1 MRSASE
7 PDSLYLTAGTPIR
20 HGSAW
25 FLDLSS
31 RYQSLDAKPD
41 PLVALNKLIPW
52 EEFRPKLLAA
62 LEEAGLRAKAE
73 TRKSAAGR
81 KPLDE
86 IVMFKVLVLQS
97 LYNLSDDNAEYLIRD
112 RLSFMRFLGLGLE
125 GTVPDAK
132 SIWLY
137 REAWAK
143 DGTAKV
149 LFEAFDAYL
158 KQQGYLAMG
167 GQIVDATI
175 VPVPKNRNTPEENA
189 AIKAGEV
196 PSGWAENP
204 AKLRQKD
211 LDARWTKK
219 HGQSHYG
226 YKNHINIDRT
236 HKLVREYTVSPLGS
250 GIRATEQVVLPSQ
263 NWDAHGAFFGIVGHL
278 EAAIAEITYQRLPP
292 RQCVADRLGQL
303 ALAADLGQRGVE
315 ERLQFV
321 QPWCCMLSPRGAA
334 VVRRASIDAALDGE
348 QRGDP
353 LQGLERDRGR
363 RRVMHVVE
371 LAAEVAQQATS
382 ISCPF
387 PPG

>member
-1 MRSASE
+1 MLQ
-7 PDSLYLTAGTPIR
+7 PG
-20 HGSAW
+20 
-25 FLDLSS
+25 FFDLNR

-97 LYNLSDDNAEYLIRD
+97 LYNLSDDNTEYLIRD

-236 HKLVREYTVSPLGS
+236 HKLVREYTVTDAA
-250 GIRATEQVVLPSQ
+250 RHDSQ
-263 NWDAHGAFFGIVGHL
+263 EL
-278 EAAIAEITYQRLPP
+278 EAVLDPDNTASDVWADSAYRSAEIEQKLKDKGLRSRIHRKANRRRKLTRREKQGNKTRSKV
-292 RQCVADRLGQL
+292 RVR
-303 ALAADLGQRGVE
+303 VE
-315 ERLQFV
+315 HVFGHFTNSMGGKLVRTI
-321 QPWCCMLSPRGAA
+321 G
-334 VVRRASIDAALDGE
+334 VVRARTKI
-348 QRGDP
+348 
-353 LQGLERDRGR
+353 GLHNLTYNMKRFVCLEG
-363 RRVMHVVE
+363 
-371 LAAEVAQQATS
+371 LKEVAA
-382 ISCPF
+382 P
-387 PPG
+387 